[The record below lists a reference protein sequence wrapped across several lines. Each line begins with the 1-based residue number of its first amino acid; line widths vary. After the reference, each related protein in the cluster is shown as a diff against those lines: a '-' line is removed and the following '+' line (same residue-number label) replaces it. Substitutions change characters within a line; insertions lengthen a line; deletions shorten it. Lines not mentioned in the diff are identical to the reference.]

1 MGVLDDLI
9 SSVVADAP
17 GDPVVD
23 VAVGLYYTAVH
34 SRAVG
39 LAATE
44 VRATCCQAE
53 HPDWTG
59 HLGERS
65 AAGMLPFLRSADPLE
80 VSIGLA
86 SLNSLIPVAPE
97 SGSDIGAFDLLVE
110 HGRGQNVVMV
120 GRFPFTDSLRRVAR
134 ELTILELDPAVDAPD
149 ERPAEDAPEVLAT
162 ADVIGLTAT
171 TLLNGTFD
179 NLASHFPSGAFVVM
193 LGPTTPLSPVL
204 FDHGIDVLAGSIV
217 LDPEALFRSLVQG
230 ASRRQLAGW
239 RHHTITGV
247 SRA

>member
-9 SSVVADAP
+9 SSVAGDAP
-17 GDPVVD
+17 GEPVAQ
-23 VAVGLYYTAVH
+23 VAVGLFYTAVH

-44 VRATCCQAE
+44 VRATCCTAE
-53 HPDWTG
+53 HPAWVG
-59 HLGERS
+59 HLHERS
-65 AAGMLPFLRSADPLE
+65 AGAMLPFLRSADPLE

-86 SLNSLIPVAPE
+86 ALNSLIPVRPD
-97 SGSDIGAFDLLVE
+97 SGTDVGACDLLLE
-110 HGRGQNVVMV
+110 HGGGRNLVTI
-120 GRFPFTDSLRRVAR
+120 GRFPFSDALRRAAR
-134 ELTILELDPAVDAPD
+134 ELTILELDPADDALD
-149 ERPAEDAPEVLAT
+149 ERPAEDAPEVLAR
-162 ADVIGLTAT
+162 AEVIGLTAT

-179 NLASHFPSGAFVVM
+179 DLQRHFPPGAFVVM
-193 LGPTTPLSPVL
+193 MGPTTPLSPVL

-217 LDPEALFRSLVQG
+217 LDPGALFRSLVQG

-239 RHHTITGV
+239 RHHTMSGT